1 MKTNKWML
9 VALPLVAMAL
19 TSCADTDELYRGDKY
34 IGSDFINNHYNDW
47 DSNLKAVT
55 EAKGSYTVDASKR
68 FEGSGDK
75 TNPSLSGKNG
85 CKDLADK
92 HSEAVTVNGV
102 QLPWLY
108 NGLDIANFGLANAG
122 ELADNSL
129 YEQHQF
135 TQNKKLSLIDSS
147 FSYGILSKLY
157 NGQIRCDAWN
167 SYAYLELDE
176 TGYGA
181 MFPKELTSSKYFG
194 MVVRGGSNT
203 PDGTG
208 RLTDFN
214 ITVNFYKHPYTTNVY
229 EKYSFTFPLVRLET
243 NISAEFTAL
252 VGFYWS
258 DFGFDPKG
266 IVGMSMTYSVPTD
279 GDFVSAT
286 DPAAARAE
294 YPTYSNMGETHDY
307 YICLMLYEIM
317 LPDSTWSA

>member
-75 TNPSLSGKNG
+75 TNPSLSGQNG

-181 MFPKELTSSKYFG
+181 MFPKELTSVPNTLGWWFG
-194 MVVRGGSNT
+194 VARTLRME
-203 PDGTG
+203 PDGSPISISRSTSTNT
-208 RLTDFN
+208 RTPPTSMRN
-214 ITVNFYKHPYTTNVY
+214 IR
-229 EKYSFTFPLVRLET
+229 SR
-243 NISAEFTAL
+243 S
-252 VGFYWS
+252 
-258 DFGFDPKG
+258 
-266 IVGMSMTYSVPTD
+266 
-279 GDFVSAT
+279 
-286 DPAAARAE
+286 R
-294 YPTYSNMGETHDY
+294 
-307 YICLMLYEIM
+307 
-317 LPDSTWSA
+317 